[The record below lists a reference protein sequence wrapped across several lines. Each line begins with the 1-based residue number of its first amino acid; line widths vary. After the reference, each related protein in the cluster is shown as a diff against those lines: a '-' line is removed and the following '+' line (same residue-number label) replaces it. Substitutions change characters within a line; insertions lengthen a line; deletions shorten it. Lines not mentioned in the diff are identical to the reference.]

1 MESFHGDWLNIAA
14 SATSEQ
20 TPFNQNNGPIQSYNF
35 NQIHNNGN
43 ENSHALS
50 LDQISSDL
58 PQANLSSF
66 QHLNGTTF
74 HPDDT
79 SFNPH
84 SHLSASSTFNSRPLM
99 PPPISDPSTISR
111 QQKRTHSSFQF
122 DIPNKDVEKQKDHE
136 NTPHFFGVE
145 DKQHQNQYDNQ
156 SYSDLKSELLQ
167 IISKLKEEFDTEKRM
182 RMAIQRQL
190 ENIKYESDTYIT
202 SILSFSEKCGE
213 FLTTF
218 PRQMKEA
225 KAAFDDKVSILD
237 RKIAEVELLKQQL
250 QTGII

>member
-35 NQIHNNGN
+35 NQLHNNGN

-99 PPPISDPSTISR
+99 PPQSQILR
-111 QQKRTHSSFQF
+111 QFLVNRS
-122 DIPNKDVEKQKDHE
+122 KDHE